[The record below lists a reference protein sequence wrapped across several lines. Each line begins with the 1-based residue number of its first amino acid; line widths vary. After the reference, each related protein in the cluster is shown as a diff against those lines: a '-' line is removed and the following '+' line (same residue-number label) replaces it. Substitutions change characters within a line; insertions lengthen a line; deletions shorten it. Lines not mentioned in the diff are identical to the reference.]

1 MGARTPIRVVLAG
14 WFSFRHGEAT
24 AGDVGA
30 AEAVSA
36 ALGGHGIA
44 HDVVWSP
51 HFRSRGPT
59 LEEVDPAAY
68 SHLVFVC
75 GPASGEQV
83 ADLHR
88 RFADCTRIAVGV
100 SAVDPRD
107 PALLGFHLVLARD
120 GPGRDPRRDLAADAA
135 PPAPVPVVGVT
146 AAPGQREY
154 GDRGAHSRAHRALA
168 RWLVAKDCARVPL
181 DTRLDAADWL
191 HCARP
196 AQFDALVGRMD
207 LVVTT
212 RLHGLVLALRNGVPA
227 VTVDPVVGGAKVAA
241 QGRVWDWPV
250 LTLDGPEAEPDPD
263 RLERLW
269 RWCLAEGRAQA
280 RARAHTP
287 AGPLNGLLTEALLDG
302 VGGLRRR

>member
-1 MGARTPIRVVLAG
+1 VLLAG

-36 ALGGHGIA
+36 EIGGHGIA
-44 HDVVWSP
+44 HDIVWSP

-75 GPASGEQV
+75 GPAAGRQV

-100 SAVDPRD
+100 SAVDLAD
-107 PALLGFHLVLARD
+107 PALHGFDVVLARD
-120 GPGRDPRRDLAADAA
+120 VQGREPRRDLAADAPA
-135 PPAPVPVVGVT
+135 PAPVPVAGVT
-146 AAPGQREY
+146 AAPGQPEY
-154 GDRGAHSRAHRALA
+154 GDWGAHSRAHRALA
-168 RWLVAKDCARVPL
+168 DWLVAKDCARVPL

-212 RLHGLVLALRNGVPA
+212 RLHGLVFALRNGVPA
-227 VTVDPVVGGAKVAA
+227 VAVDPVVGGAKVAA

-250 LTLDGPEAEPDPD
+250 LTLDGPDADPDPA

-269 RWCLAEGRAQA
+269 RWCLGDGRAQA
-280 RARAHTP
+280 RARASAP
-287 AGPLNGLLTEALLDG
+287 AGPLNGLLTEALL
-302 VGGLRRR
+302 GG

>member
-1 MGARTPIRVVLAG
+1 MGTRTPVRVVLAG

-36 ALGGHGIA
+36 EIGGHGID
-44 HDVVWSP
+44 HDIVWSP
-51 HFRSRGPT
+51 HFRSRGTT

-68 SHLVFVC
+68 THLVFVC
-75 GPASGEQV
+75 GPAAGEQI

-100 SAVDPRD
+100 SAVDLAD
-107 PALLGFHLVLARD
+107 PALGGFHVVLARD
-120 GPGRDPRRDLAADAA
+120 ARGSGPRRDLAADA
-135 PPAPVPVVGVT
+135 PVPAPVPVVGVT
-146 AAPGQREY
+146 AAPGQPEY
-154 GDRGAHSRAHRALA
+154 GDRAGHARAHRSLA
-168 RWLVAKDCARVPL
+168 DWLVAKDCARVPL

-196 AQFDALVGRMD
+196 GQFDALVGRMD

-227 VTVDPVVGGAKVAA
+227 VAVDPVVGGAKVAA
-241 QGRVWDWPV
+241 QGRVWEWPV
-250 LTLDGPEAEPDPD
+250 LTLDGPDAEPDPD
-263 RLERLW
+263 RLDRLW
-269 RWCLAEGRAQA
+269 RWCLSGGRAQA
-280 RARAHTP
+280 RERARAP
-287 AGPLNGLLTEALLDG
+287 AGSLNGLLTEALRGDG
-302 VGGLRRR
+302 GGLRQR

>member
-1 MGARTPIRVVLAG
+1 MGTRRPIRVVLAG
-14 WFSFRHGEAT
+14 WFSFLHGEAT

-36 ALGGHGIA
+36 EIGAHGIA
-44 HDVVWSP
+44 HDIVWSP

-75 GPASGEQV
+75 GPAAGEQV
-83 ADLHR
+83 TELHR

-100 SAVDPRD
+100 SAVDPTD
-107 PALLGFHLVLARD
+107 PALRGFHAVLPRD
-120 GPGRDPRRDLAADAA
+120 APGREPHRDLAADA
-135 PPAPVPVVGVT
+135 PAPAQVPVVGVT
-146 AAPGQREY
+146 AAPGQPEY
-154 GDRGAHSRAHRALA
+154 RDRAAHARVHRALA
-168 RWLVAKDCARVPL
+168 DWLVAKDCARVPL
-181 DTRLDAADWL
+181 DTRLDAVDWL

-196 AQFDALVGRMD
+196 GQFDALVGRMD

-227 VTVDPVVGGAKVAA
+227 VAVDPVVGGAKVAA

-250 LTLDGPEAEPDPD
+250 LTLDGPDAAPDPD
-263 RLERLW
+263 RLDRLW

-287 AGPLNGLLTEALLDG
+287 DGVLNGLLTEALL
-302 VGGLRRR
+302 GG